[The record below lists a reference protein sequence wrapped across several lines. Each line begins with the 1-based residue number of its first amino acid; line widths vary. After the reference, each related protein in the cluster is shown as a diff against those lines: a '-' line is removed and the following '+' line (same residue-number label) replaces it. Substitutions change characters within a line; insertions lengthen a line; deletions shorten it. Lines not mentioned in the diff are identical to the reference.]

1 MADIPGMTQ
10 RATDLARLPGD
21 RRDAVLLVCPDDAA
35 RVRFEAL
42 LEEED
47 LLVMSC
53 ETAADAERHLAGAR
67 PDLLVLWAPFEEAEV
82 LRLLE
87 RVRQDGEGRRVP
99 ALVLADD
106 AGTRLRAYAVGADDV
121 ARTAIV
127 SEEFRARV
135 RVRLERRPVPRDRM
149 VVDTV
154 TGALTEAAFEGRLIH
169 EAERVG
175 RGGRPGAV
183 AYLSLHELPA
193 LEARLGA
200 RARDEVLAQ
209 LVEVIEE
216 DGRKLDLVGLS
227 RGHLAL
233 LMPNTPA
240 KGAQTRLER
249 LAKKISKLKVDVD
262 GSPVRLTPSL
272 GYAVSLPG
280 VGVEELKDRAW
291 TAVLHAAEQLD
302 LHPVRWR
309 SELAKGSDD
318 PSGLRRGLA
327 RLRTPLQVGF
337 QQLLCFG
344 LPFFTYVAMDRLGL
358 DVTGAAFIVLVVA
371 LALTALAIMVEC
383 RAAFRRAEPPPLPDG
398 RLPRAS
404 AVIAAYLPNES
415 RTVVETVQ
423 AFLRQ
428 DYPDLQVILAYN
440 TPEPL
445 PVEELL
451 REIAEHDPRFVPLRV
466 EGSVSK
472 AQNVNAALASVTGE
486 FVGIF
491 DADHHPAPGSFERA
505 WRWLSS
511 GVDVVQGHCVVRNG
525 GDSWV
530 TRLVAAEFEAIYA
543 VAHPGR
549 ARLHG
554 FGIFGGSN
562 GYWRRDVLERTRLR
576 SFMLTEDID
585 SSLRVLRAGGRIVSD
600 PGLVSTEL
608 APDTPRAL
616 WNQRMRWA
624 QGWSQVAMKHL
635 HAALRS
641 PELTLRQKLGC
652 LQLLGWRE
660 LYPWASLQTLTILL
674 FWAVRGDPPADWF
687 IPVFVFTTL
696 LTFSAGPVQ
705 SWTAWR
711 LAHPSIKR
719 ERRWF
724 LFFGV
729 VSQLA
734 YVEVKNVIARTAH
747 IKEAMRER
755 RWKVTPRAVA
765 SIQLPPAPDALRP
778 SRSFDVEVQPLAAA
792 GGLST
797 ANGSVTAS
805 SRETKR

>member
-1 MADIPGMTQ
+1 MTQ
-10 RATDLARLPGD
+10 RATVPSRARTSPGN
-21 RRDAVLLVCPDDAA
+21 RRDAVLLACPDNAA
-35 RVRFEAL
+35 RGRFEAL

-53 ETAADAERHLAGAR
+53 ETAAEAERHLAGAR
-67 PDLLVLWAPFEEAEV
+67 PDLLILWAPFEEAEV

-99 ALVLADD
+99 ALILADD
-106 AGTRLRAYAVGADDV
+106 PGTRLRAYAVGADDV
-121 ARTAIV
+121 AGTAV
-127 SEEFRARV
+127 SSEEFRARV

-154 TGALTEAAFEGRLIH
+154 TGALTEAAFEGRLVH

-175 RGGRPGAV
+175 RGGKPGAV

-240 KGAQTRLER
+240 KGAQIRLER
-249 LAKKISKLKVDVD
+249 LAKKISKLKIDVD
-262 GSPVRLTPSL
+262 GTPCRLTPSL
-272 GYAVSLPG
+272 GFAASLPD
-280 VGVEELKDRAW
+280 VEVEELKDRAW
-291 TAVLHAAEQLD
+291 TAVLHAGEQLD

-309 SELAKGSDD
+309 PELAKASSER
-318 PSGLRRGLA
+318 SGLRRHLA

-337 QQLLCFG
+337 QQMLCFG
-344 LPFFTYVAMDRLGL
+344 LPFFTYMAMDRLGT
-358 DVTGAAFIVLVVA
+358 DVTGVAFIVLVVA
-371 LALTALAIMVEC
+371 LALTALAILVEC
-383 RAAFRRAEPPPLPDG
+383 RAALRPAKPPPLLDG

-415 RTVVETVQ
+415 RTVVETVES
-423 AFLRQ
+423 FLRQ

-440 TPEPL
+440 TPEWL
-445 PVEELL
+445 PVEETLL
-451 REIAEHDPRFVPLRV
+451 EIAERDPRFVPLRV

-505 WRWLSS
+505 WRWLGS

-525 GDSWV
+525 GDTWV

-543 VAHPGR
+543 VSHPGR

-585 SSLRVLRAGGRIVSD
+585 SSLRVLRAGGRIVAD

-635 HAALRS
+635 HAALRT
-641 PELTLRQKLGC
+641 PELTVRQKLGC

-660 LYPWASLQTLTILL
+660 LYPWVSLQTLTILL
-674 FWAVRGDPPADWF
+674 YWAVRADPPADWF
-687 IPVFVFTTL
+687 VPVFVVTTL

-705 SWTAWR
+705 SFTAWR
-711 LAHPSIKR
+711 LAHPSVKR
-719 ERRWF
+719 QRRWF

-765 SIQLPPAPDALRP
+765 SIQLPPAPDPLRP
-778 SRSFDVEVQPLAAA
+778 SRSFDVDEPAQPLAVA